1 MLSFSLTPLTTLARS
16 IRRHR
21 RLLAA
26 LLAAWA
32 AYLTLGIVRPD
43 APPSRSTV
51 VTVHDLAAGSV
62 VQVDDIALRPWP
74 VEGVPPAALADP
86 AVAVGRVAAV
96 AVPAG
101 TPVTTT
107 SVVSPEALSRHMT
120 ASGGD
125 GVAIPIRLSDPAVA
139 ALLAPGDRVDV
150 WSSREGSVPAV
161 AVRVAAAAVVLA
173 VPRPTS
179 GGLLATS
186 GASALVVLAVPSVAV
201 PALAYATSSARLTV
215 TVLAA

>member
-1 MLSFSLTPLTTLARS
+1 MPSLTLTPLTGLSRTV
-16 IRRHR
+16 RRHR

-32 AYLTLGIVRPD
+32 AYLALGIMRPD
-43 APPSRSTV
+43 APPHRSTV
-51 VTVHDLAAGSV
+51 VSVHDLAAGSV
-62 VQVDDIALRPWP
+62 VQADDIALRPWP
-74 VEGVPPAALADP
+74 VEGVPPGALTDP
-86 AVAVGRVAAV
+86 AEAAGRVAAV

-107 SVVSPEALSRHMT
+107 SVVSPQALSRHMT
-120 ASGGD
+120 ASGRD
-125 GVAIPIRLSDPAVA
+125 GVAIPIRLSDPSVA

-161 AVRVAAAAVVLA
+161 AVRVAASAVVLA

-186 GASALVVLAVPSVAV
+186 GASALVVLAVPPAAV